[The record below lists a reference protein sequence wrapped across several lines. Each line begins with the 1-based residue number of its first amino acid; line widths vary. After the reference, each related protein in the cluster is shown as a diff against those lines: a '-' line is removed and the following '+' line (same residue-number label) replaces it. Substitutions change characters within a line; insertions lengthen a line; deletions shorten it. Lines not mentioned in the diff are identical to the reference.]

1 MVYVLRVWIEASD
14 SQPTGVTNLCLR
26 PSCLQSFEFLGIT
39 MNYHEL
45 PWYPGEIKKRL
56 LKIKAN
62 HKGSKDIQGTRFWD
76 QIEGP
81 QGCAKEPR
89 PTGNWKPEP
98 FPRRLQGRLYIYIYP
113 SLDQTPI
120 LGWWLTSWALILSV
134 DLPTELICCICLYI
148 CRSGRP
154 KNKDNPIQFS
164 FTSYQFY
171 LLEKQPATSLR
182 STIAM
187 PLYKVRVLSQA
198 CPSKVKHPHGH
209 SSNA

>member
-1 MVYVLRVWIEASD
+1 MVYVLRVRIEASD

-26 PSCLQSFEFLGIT
+26 LSCLQSFEFLGIT
-39 MNYHEL
+39 MNYPDTQERSRRGS
-45 PWYPGEIKKRL
+45 WKSRL
-56 LKIKAN
+56 TT
-62 HKGSKDIQGTRFWD
+62 KGSKDIQGTRFWD

-98 FPRRLQGRLYIYIYP
+98 FPRRLQGRLYPI
-113 SLDQTPI
+113 LDQTPI

-164 FTSYQFY
+164 FTSYQSY
-171 LLEKQPATSLR
+171 LLEKPPATSLR